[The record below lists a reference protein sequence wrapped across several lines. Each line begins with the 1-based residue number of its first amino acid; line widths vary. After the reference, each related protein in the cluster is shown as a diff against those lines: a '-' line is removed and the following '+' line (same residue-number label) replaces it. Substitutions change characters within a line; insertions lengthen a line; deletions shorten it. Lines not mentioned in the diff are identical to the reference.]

1 MGAAMSAG
9 RHGPRLA
16 AATALGAGATLAGI
30 GLLATA
36 SWLVVRASEQ
46 PNVAALGLA
55 VAGVR
60 FFGIARGVLRY
71 ADRLVGHDT
80 ALRALAEQR
89 TSSFGRLEQL
99 APMGLP
105 AFRSGDLLTRLV
117 DDVDS
122 VQDRLLRVVQP
133 FAVAVVAGGVTV
145 AFLAWLLPAAG
156 ALVFVSLVLSGT
168 LVPAVARR
176 LVRRREARY
185 AAARAELS
193 TAVVDLLH
201 GAQDLVAFGAVDAQ
215 LQRVE
220 AADAELTRISR
231 AAART
236 SGLASGLTTAL
247 GGIALWAV
255 AVVAVAAVADGDL
268 PGVLLAVVVLV
279 PMAAAE
285 LLSTLPE
292 AAATTERVRP
302 QLARVRALDD
312 APLPVHDPRHP
323 VALPP
328 GRYGVRLRGL
338 SVRYGPDG
346 PLALD
351 GVDLDLAPGRRVA
364 VVGPS
369 GSGKSTLAA
378 ALVRFLQPASG
389 EATLSGVPLQN
400 LRAADVRRVVGLC
413 AQDSHLFD
421 CTVADNLALARPD
434 ADHEQMLAALDAA
447 RLGDWVDALP
457 AGLCTRVG
465 ERASRLSGGQRQ
477 RLALARALL
486 ADFPV
491 LVLDEPTEHLDTQ
504 AADALTADLLD
515 ATAGRTTLIVTHRL
529 RGLEDVDEIVV
540 LDAGKVVERGTHAG
554 LMATGRVYPR
564 LWHREREVDLLAGGT
579 TPERAPA

>member
-1 MGAAMSAG
+1 MRAG
-9 RHGPRLA
+9 WHGPRLA
-16 AATALGAGATLAGI
+16 AATALGAGAMLAGI

-46 PNVAALGLA
+46 PNVAVLGLA

-71 ADRLVGHDT
+71 ADRLVGHDA
-80 ALRALAEQR
+80 ALRVLAEQR
-89 TSSFGRLEQL
+89 TRSFGRLEQL

-145 AFLAWLLPAAG
+145 AFLAWLLPVAG
-156 ALVFVSLVLSGT
+156 ALVFLSLMLSGT
-168 LVPAVARR
+168 LVPALSRL

-185 AAARAELS
+185 AAARADLS
-193 TAVVDLLH
+193 VTVVDLLH
-201 GAQDLVAFGAVDAQ
+201 GAPDLVAFGAVDEQ
-215 LQRVE
+215 LRRVE

-231 AAART
+231 SAART
-236 SGLASGLTTAL
+236 DGLASALTTAL
-247 GGIALWAV
+247 GGLAVWAV
-255 AVVAVAAVADGDL
+255 AVAAVVAVADGDL
-268 PGVLLAVVVLV
+268 PGVLVAVVVLV
-279 PMAAAE
+279 PLAAAE
-285 LLSTLPE
+285 LLPTLPE
-292 AAATTERVRP
+292 AAATAERVRP
-302 QLARVRALDD
+302 RLARIRALDD
-312 APLPVHDPRHP
+312 VPLPVHEPLHP

-328 GRYGVRLRGL
+328 GPYGVRLRGV
-338 SVRYGPDG
+338 SVRYDPSG
-346 PLALD
+346 PLALE

-378 ALVRFLQPASG
+378 LLVRFLEPAAG
-389 EATLSGVPLQN
+389 EATLAGVSLQH
-400 LRAADVRRVVGLC
+400 LQAAGVRRVVGLC

-434 ADHEQMLAALDAA
+434 AGSDQMRAALEAA
-447 RLGDWVDALP
+447 RLGDWVDELP
-457 AGLCTRVG
+457 EGLRTRVG
-465 ERASRLSGGQRQ
+465 ERADRLSGGQRQ
-477 RLALARALL
+477 RLTLARALL

-491 LVLDEPTEHLDTQ
+491 LVLDEPTEHLDTR
-504 AADALTADLLD
+504 AADALTRDLLD

-529 RGLEDVDEIVV
+529 HGLEDVDEIVV
-540 LDAGKVVERGTHAG
+540 LDAGRVVERGTHAD
-554 LMATGRVYPR
+554 LLAAGRVYAR
-564 LWHREREVDLLAGGT
+564 LWHREREMDLLGT
-579 TPERAPA
+579 GSTPERAPA

>member
-1 MGAAMSAG
+1 VSA
-9 RHGPRLA
+9 GPRLA

-80 ALRALAEQR
+80 ALRVLAGQR
-89 TSSFGRLEQL
+89 TRSFRRLEQL

-133 FAVAVVAGGVTV
+133 FAMAVVAGGVTV
-145 AFLAWLLPAAG
+145 IFLAWLLPAAG
-156 ALVFVSLVLSGT
+156 ALVLLSLVLSGT
-168 LVPAVARR
+168 LVPAVSRR
-176 LVRRREARY
+176 LVRRREARC
-185 AAARAELS
+185 ATARAELS

-201 GAQDLVAFGAVDAQ
+201 GAPDLVAFGAVDSQ
-215 LQRVE
+215 LRRVE

-231 AAART
+231 SAART
-236 SGLASGLTTAL
+236 DGLASALTTAL
-247 GGIALWAV
+247 AGLAV
-255 AVVAVAAVADGDL
+255 FAVAVAAVAAVAAGDL

-279 PMAAAE
+279 PLAAAE
-285 LLSTLPE
+285 LLPTLPE
-292 AAATTERVRP
+292 ATATAERVRP
-302 QLARVRALDD
+302 GLARLRALDEV
-312 APLPVHDPRHP
+312 PLPVHEPPDP

-328 GRYGVRLRGL
+328 GPYGVRLRGV
-338 SVRYGPDG
+338 SVRYDPDA

-378 ALVRFLQPASG
+378 LLVRFLEPAAG
-389 EATLSGVPLQN
+389 DATLAGVPLQH
-400 LRAADVRRVVGLC
+400 LRATDVRRVVGLC

-421 CTVADNLALARPD
+421 STLADNLALARPD
-434 ADHEQMLAALDAA
+434 ADSEQIRAALTAA
-447 RLGDWVDALP
+447 RLDDWVDELP
-457 AGLCTRVG
+457 EGLRTRVG
-465 ERASRLSGGQRQ
+465 ERANRLSGGQRQ

-491 LVLDEPTEHLDTQ
+491 LMLDEPTEHLDTQ
-504 AADALTADLLD
+504 AADALTRDLLD

-540 LDAGKVVERGTHAG
+540 LDSGQVVERGTHAD
-554 LMATGRVYPR
+554 LLATGRVYPH
-564 LWHREREVDLLAGGT
+564 LWHREREVDLIAAGSA
-579 TPERAPA
+579 PERAPV

>member
-1 MGAAMSAG
+1 
-9 RHGPRLA
+9 
-16 AATALGAGATLAGI
+16 
-30 GLLATA
+30 
-36 SWLVVRASEQ
+36 
-46 PNVAALGLA
+46 
-55 VAGVR
+55 VR

-71 ADRLVGHDT
+71 AERLVGHDT
-80 ALRALAEQR
+80 ALRVLAEQR
-89 TSSFGRLEQL
+89 TASFRRLEQL

-133 FAVAVVAGGVTV
+133 FAVAVVAGGVTI
-145 AFLAWLLPAAG
+145 AFLAWLLPVAG
-156 ALVFVSLVLSGT
+156 ALVFLSLVLAGT
-168 LVPAVARR
+168 LAPVVSRR
-176 LVRRREARY
+176 LVRRRESRF

-201 GAQDLVAFGAVDAQ
+201 GAPDLVAFGAAETQLRRVD
-215 LQRVE
+215 

-231 AAART
+231 SAART
-236 SGLASGLTTAL
+236 DGLASALTTAL
-247 GGIALWAV
+247 GGLAVWAV
-255 AVVAVAAVADGDL
+255 AAAAVIAVADGDL

-279 PMAAAE
+279 PLAAAE
-285 LLSTLPE
+285 LLPTLPE
-292 AAATTERVRP
+292 AAATAERVRP
-302 QLARVRALDD
+302 QLARIRALDD
-312 APLPVHDPRHP
+312 VPLPVREPLSP

-328 GRYGVRLRGL
+328 GPYGVRLRGV
-338 SVRYGPDG
+338 SVRYDPDG

-378 ALVRFLQPASG
+378 LLVRFLDPASG
-389 EATLSGVPLQN
+389 DATLTGVPLQH
-400 LRAADVRRVVGLC
+400 LRAADVRRVVGMC

-421 CTVADNLALARPD
+421 STLADNLRLARPD
-434 ADHEQMLAALDAA
+434 ADSEQMRAALEAA
-447 RLGDWVDALP
+447 RLGDWVHELP
-457 AGLCTRVG
+457 EGLRTRVG
-465 ERASRLSGGQRQ
+465 ERANRLSGGQRQ

-504 AADALTADLLD
+504 AADALTRDLLD

-529 RGLEDVDEIVV
+529 HGLDNVDEIVV
-540 LDAGKVVERGTHAG
+540 LDAGQVVERGTHAD
-554 LMATGRVYPR
+554 LLATGRVYPR
-564 LWHREREVDLLAGGT
+564 LWQREREVDLLAAGSA
-579 TPERAPA
+579 PQRAPA

>member
-1 MGAAMSAG
+1 MRAH

-80 ALRALAEQR
+80 ALRVLAEQR
-89 TSSFGRLEQL
+89 TASFRRLDQL

-145 AFLAWLLPAAG
+145 AFLAWLLPVAG
-156 ALVFVSLVLSGT
+156 ALLFLSLVLSGT
-168 LVPAVARR
+168 LVPTISRR

-201 GAQDLVAFGAVDAQ
+201 GAPDLVAFGAVDAQ
-215 LQRVE
+215 LRRAE

-231 AAART
+231 SAART
-236 SGLASGLTTAL
+236 DGLASALTTAL
-247 GGIALWAV
+247 GGLALWAV
-255 AVVAVAAVADGDL
+255 AVAAVVAVADGDL
-268 PGVLLAVVVLV
+268 PGALLAVVALV
-279 PMAAAE
+279 PLAAAE
-285 LLSTLPE
+285 LLPTLPE
-292 AAATTERVRP
+292 AAATAERVGP
-302 QLARVRALDD
+302 QLARIRALDD
-312 APLPVHDPRHP
+312 VTLPVHEPLNP
-323 VALPP
+323 VPLPP
-328 GRYGVRLRGL
+328 GPYEVRLRGV
-338 SVRYGPDG
+338 SVRYEPDG

-378 ALVRFLQPASG
+378 LLVRFLEPAAG
-389 EATLSGVPLQN
+389 AATLAGVPLKH
-400 LRAADVRRVVGLC
+400 LRATDVRRVVGLC

-421 CTVADNLALARPD
+421 STVADNLALARPD
-434 ADHEQMLAALDAA
+434 ADTEHMRAALEAA
-447 RLGDWVDALP
+447 RLGDFVDGLPDALH
-457 AGLCTRVG
+457 TRVG
-465 ERASRLSGGQRQ
+465 ERAKRLSGGQRQ

-504 AADALTADLLD
+504 AADALARSLLG

-529 RGLEDVDEIVV
+529 RGLEDVDEILV
-540 LDAGKVVERGTHAG
+540 LDAGRVVERGTHAD
-554 LMATGRVYPR
+554 LLVTGRVYPR
-564 LWHREREVDLLAGGT
+564 LWQREREVDLLAAGS
-579 TPERAPA
+579 TPERAPG

>member
-1 MGAAMSAG
+1 VSA
-9 RHGPRLA
+9 GPRLA

-36 SWLVVRASEQ
+36 SWLIVRASEQ

-80 ALRALAEQR
+80 ALRVLAEQR
-89 TSSFGRLEQL
+89 TRSFHRLEQL

-117 DDVDS
+117 DDVNS

-133 FAVAVVAGGVTV
+133 FAVAGVAGGVTV

-156 ALVFVSLVLSGT
+156 VVVFLSLVLAGT
-168 LVPAVARR
+168 LVPAVSRR

-193 TAVVDLLH
+193 TSVVDLLH
-201 GAQDLVAFGAVDAQ
+201 GAPDLVAFGAVDDQ
-215 LQRVE
+215 LRRVD
-220 AADAELTRISR
+220 AADTELTRISR
-231 AAART
+231 SAART
-236 SGLASGLTTAL
+236 DGLASALTSAL
-247 GGIALWAV
+247 GGLAVLAV
-255 AVVAVAAVADGDL
+255 AVAAVVAVADGDL

-279 PMAAAE
+279 PLAAAE
-285 LLSTLPE
+285 ILPTLPE
-292 AAATTERVRP
+292 ATATAERVRP
-302 QLARVRALDD
+302 GLARIRALDRV
-312 APLPVHDPRHP
+312 PLPVHEPLHP
-323 VALPP
+323 VELPP
-328 GRYGVRLRGL
+328 GPYGIRLRGV
-338 SVRYGPDG
+338 SAHYEPGGPF
-346 PLALD
+346 ALD

-378 ALVRFLQPASG
+378 LLVRFLEPASG
-389 EATLSGVPLQN
+389 EATLADVPLQRM
-400 LRAADVRRVVGLC
+400 RAADVRRVVGLC

-421 CTVADNLALARPD
+421 STLADNLALARPD
-434 ADHEQMLAALDAA
+434 ADPGQMRAALEAA
-447 RLGDWVDALP
+447 RLAEWVDGLP
-457 AGLCTRVG
+457 AGLRTRVG
-465 ERASRLSGGQRQ
+465 ERARQLSGGQRQ

-504 AADALTADLLD
+504 AADALTRDLLD

-540 LDAGKVVERGTHAG
+540 LDAGRVVERGTHAD
-554 LMATGRVYPR
+554 LLATGRVYAH
-564 LWHREREVDLLAGGT
+564 LWRREREVDLLAAGS

>member
-1 MGAAMSAG
+1 MSAG

-80 ALRALAEQR
+80 ALRALADQR
-89 TSSFGRLEQL
+89 TRSFGRLEQL

-156 ALVFVSLVLSGT
+156 VLVFLSLVLSGT

-176 LVRRREARY
+176 LVRRREARF

-215 LQRVE
+215 LQRVD

-236 SGLASGLTTAL
+236 SGLASALTTAL

-292 AAATTERVRP
+292 AAATAERVAP
-302 QLARVRALDD
+302 QLARIRALDD
-312 APLPVHDPRHP
+312 APLPVREPRHP

-328 GRYGVRLRGL
+328 GPYGVRLRGL

-351 GVDLDLAPGRRVA
+351 GVDLDLPPGRRVA

-378 ALVRFLQPASG
+378 ALVRFLEPADG
-389 EATLSGVPLQN
+389 EVTLSGVPLQHM
-400 LRAADVRRVVGLC
+400 RAADVRRVVGLC

-421 CTVADNLALARPD
+421 NTVAGNLALARPD
-434 ADHEQMLAALDAA
+434 ADREQMRAALGAA
-447 RLGDWVDALP
+447 SLRDWVDALP
-457 AGLCTRVG
+457 AGLHTRVG
-465 ERASRLSGGQRQ
+465 ERANRLSGGQRQ

-540 LDAGKVVERGTHAG
+540 LDAGRVVERGTHAA

>member
-1 MGAAMSAG
+1 MRAV
-9 RHGPRLA
+9 RHRPRLA

-60 FFGIARGVLRY
+60 FFGVARGVLRY

-80 ALRALAEQR
+80 ALRVLAERR
-89 TSSFGRLEQL
+89 TSSFRRLEQL

-122 VQDRLLRVVQP
+122 VQDRLLRVIQP
-133 FAVAVVAGGVTV
+133 FAVAVVAGLATV
-145 AFLAWLLPAAG
+145 AFLAWLLPVAG
-156 ALVFVSLVLSGT
+156 ALVFVSLVLTAT
-168 LVPAVARR
+168 LVPAVSRT

-201 GAQDLVAFGAVDAQ
+201 GAPDLVAFGAVDAQ
-215 LQRVE
+215 MRRVE
-220 AADAELTRISR
+220 AADGELTRISR
-231 AAART
+231 SAART
-236 SGLASGLTTAL
+236 DGMGSAFTIAL
-247 GGIALWAV
+247 GGLAVWAV
-255 AVVAVAAVADGDL
+255 ALAAVVAVAAGDL

-279 PMAAAE
+279 PLAAAE
-285 LLSTLPE
+285 LLPTLPE
-292 AAATTERVRP
+292 AAATAERVGP
-302 QLARVRALDD
+302 QLARIRALDD
-312 APLPVHDPRHP
+312 IPLPVHEPLSP

-328 GRYGVRLRGL
+328 GPYDVRLRRV
-338 SVRYGPDG
+338 SARYDPDG

-378 ALVRFLQPASG
+378 LLVRFLEPAAG
-389 EATLSGVPLQN
+389 AAALAGVPLHH
-400 LRAADVRRVVGLC
+400 LRAADARRVVGLC

-421 CTVADNLALARPD
+421 GTIADNLALARPD
-434 ADHEQMLAALDAA
+434 ADSEWMRAALEAA
-447 RLGDWVDALP
+447 RLGDWVDGLP
-457 AGLCTRVG
+457 EGLRTRVG
-465 ERASRLSGGQRQ
+465 ERANRLSGGQRQ

-504 AADALTADLLD
+504 AADALTRDLLD
-515 ATAGRTTLIVTHRL
+515 ATAGRTTLIITHRL

-540 LDAGKVVERGTHAG
+540 LDAGRVVERGTHAD
-554 LMATGRVYPR
+554 LLATGRVYAH
-564 LWHREREVDLLAGGT
+564 LWQREREVDLLAAGSAR
-579 TPERAPA
+579 ERAPA

>member
-1 MGAAMSAG
+1 MSA
-9 RHGPRLA
+9 GPRLA
-16 AATALGAGATLAGI
+16 AAAALGAGATLAGI

-80 ALRALAEQR
+80 ALRVLAEQR
-89 TSSFGRLEQL
+89 TRSFRRLDEL

-133 FAVAVVAGGVTV
+133 FAVAVVAGAVTV

-156 ALVFVSLVLSGT
+156 AVVFLSLLLSGT
-168 LVPAVARR
+168 LVPAVSRR

-185 AAARAELS
+185 ATARADLS

-201 GAQDLVAFGAVDAQ
+201 GAPDLVAFGAVDAQ
-215 LQRVE
+215 LRQVE

-231 AAART
+231 SAART
-236 SGLASGLTTAL
+236 DGLSSALTTAL
-247 GGIALWAV
+247 GGLAVFAV
-255 AVVAVAAVADGDL
+255 AVAAVAAVADGDL

-279 PMAAAE
+279 PLAAAE
-285 LLSTLPE
+285 LLPTLPE
-292 AAATTERVRP
+292 AAATAARVRP
-302 QLARVRALDD
+302 RLARVRALDD
-312 APLPVHDPRHP
+312 VPRPVAEPLDPD
-323 VALPP
+323 ALPP
-328 GRYGVRLRGL
+328 GPYDVRLRDV
-338 SVRYGPDG
+338 SFRYDPDG

-378 ALVRFLQPASG
+378 LLVRFLEPASG
-389 EATLSGVPLQN
+389 EASLAGVPLQH
-400 LRAADVRRVVGLC
+400 LRAEDVRRVIGLF

-421 CTVADNLALARPD
+421 STLADNLALARPD
-434 ADHEQMLAALDAA
+434 ADAGQMRVALDAA
-447 RLGDWVDALP
+447 HLGDWV
-457 AGLCTRVG
+457 AGLPDGLGTRVG
-465 ERASRLSGGQRQ
+465 ERAGRLSGGQRQ
-477 RLALARALL
+477 RLALARVLL

-491 LVLDEPTEHLDTQ
+491 LVLDEPAEHLDTQ
-504 AADALTADLLD
+504 ATDALTRDLLA

-529 RGLEDVDEIVV
+529 HGLETVDEIVV
-540 LDAGKVVERGTHAG
+540 LDAGRIVERGTHAD
-554 LMATGRVYPR
+554 LMATGRMYPR
-564 LWHREREVDLLAGGT
+564 LWHREQEVDLLAAGSSR
-579 TPERAPA
+579 ERAPA